1 MARRSRWDGDVVRRA
16 RQAGD
21 VDVRC
26 DPCGRLLQPK
36 LTGRAAVLQDV
47 AWATASAFRQ
57 PALLPMLQLELAQQQ
72 VTESREFSVR
82 ESLQEKVAQP
92 RRVLRWP

>member
-1 MARRSRWDGDVVRRA
+1 MARRSRWDVDVVRRA

-26 DPCGRLLQPK
+26 DPCVRLLQPK
-36 LTGRAAVLQDV
+36 LTRRAAVLRDA
-47 AWATASAFRQ
+47 AWATASAVRQ

-82 ESLQEKVAQP
+82 ESMQKEAAQP
-92 RRVLRWP
+92 RRVGSWA